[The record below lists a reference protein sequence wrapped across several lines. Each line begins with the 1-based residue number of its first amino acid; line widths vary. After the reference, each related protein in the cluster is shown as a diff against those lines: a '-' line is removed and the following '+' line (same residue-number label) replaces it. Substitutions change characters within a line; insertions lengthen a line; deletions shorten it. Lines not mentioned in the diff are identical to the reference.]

1 MIRFAPIAAWAIR
14 RSSATRLENSA
25 MRFSVKLFLGYLLI
39 VSLGGY
45 FSLNL
50 IGNELKPAFRKATE
64 ETLID
69 TANLLA
75 VLVRDDVRD
84 GSIADGRLQ
93 SRLDNYARR
102 LPNARIWDI
111 VKNRLDHRIYIT
123 DRRGIVIFDSS
134 GQAVGE
140 DYSRWND
147 VYLTLTGQ
155 YGARTTRTDPTDDR
169 SSVMYVAA
177 PIRDGER
184 IIGVLTVAKPSF
196 SVQPHVDRAEAQLR
210 RAALI
215 LALVALA
222 VGGLFSWSLAR
233 SIQRIAAYARAAAE
247 GQRSVAP
254 TGGGPEL
261 RALAEAVATMRERL
275 EGRDY
280 VERYVHTLTHEMKSP
295 LTAIAGAAELLQ
307 GELPAAQRERFAALA
322 AGEAERLRQLV
333 DRLLALATVEQRRE
347 LHERQPVALRRT
359 VEELLAS
366 RTPLMAHKA
375 VHIDPHWP
383 ESAVVLGEPFLIMQA
398 VGNLLDNALDF
409 TPAGGVIRLNAA
421 LTGSMW
427 QLTISNT
434 GSAIPDYAQDRLFE
448 RFYSLPRPD
457 TGRKSTGLGLAFVRE
472 VAQLHGGTITVDNL
486 RDDTGQVIGVIARL
500 QLPAAG

>member
-1 MIRFAPIAAWAIR
+1 
-14 RSSATRLENSA
+14 
-25 MRFSVKLFLGYLLI
+25 MRFSLKLFLGYLLI

-50 IGNELKPAFRKATE
+50 IGKELKPAFRKATE

-75 VLVRDDVRD
+75 VLVRDDVLN

-93 SRLDNYARR
+93 TRLESYARR
-102 LPNARIWDI
+102 LPNARVWDI
-111 VKNRLDHRIYIT
+111 VKNRLDHRIYLT
-123 DRRGIVIFDSS
+123 DARGIVLFDSS

-147 VYLTLTGQ
+147 VYLTLAGQ
-155 YGARTTRTDPTDDR
+155 YGARTTRTDPKDER

-177 PIRDGER
+177 PIREGER
-184 IIGVLTVAKPSF
+184 IIGVLTVAKPSA

-215 LALVALA
+215 LLLAALT

-233 SIQRIAAYARAAAE
+233 SIYRIAAYARAAAE
-247 GQRSVAP
+247 GQRSTVP
-254 TGGGPEL
+254 KGGGPEL
-261 RALAEAVATMRERL
+261 RALAEAVETMRERL

-295 LTAIAGAAELLQ
+295 LAAIAGAAELLQ
-307 GELPAAQRERFAALA
+307 DELPAAQRERFAALA

-333 DRLLALATVEQRRE
+333 DRLLVLAMVEQRRE
-347 LHERQPVALRRT
+347 LHERRPVVLRRV

-366 RTPLMAHKA
+366 RVPVIARKA
-375 VHIDPHWP
+375 VRIENHWP
-383 ESAVVLGEPFLIMQA
+383 EQATVWGEPFLIAQA
-398 VGNLLDNALDF
+398 LGNLMDNALDF
-409 TPAGGVIRLNAA
+409 TPTGGVIE
-421 LTGSMW
+421 LTAEVNGTVW
-427 QLTISNT
+427 QLTISNS
-434 GSAIPDYAQDRLFE
+434 GDPIPDYARARLFE

-472 VAQLHGGTITVDNL
+472 VAQLHGGTIVVDNAL
-486 RDDTGQVIGVIARL
+486 DSAGHAVGVMARL
-500 QLPAAG
+500 RLPAAPQTAA